1 MPCFWSFIIS
11 STSNNGVKSYCGDF
25 FVIGVKVFLM
35 SMLQVLSYC
44 KKSTQIELFIEFN
57 KRGFDW

>member
-1 MPCFWSFIIS
+1 MVI
-11 STSNNGVKSYCGDF
+11 F

-35 SMLQVLSYC
+35 SMLQVLSYF

-57 KRGFDW
+57 KRGFD